1 MLYRSAIRALYDNGK
16 IITENVDKVIEEF
29 TETFSGIT
37 NEDKETGHIY
47 VLTSQSEK
55 EDIASL
61 ENLYKIG
68 YSSTSVQ
75 ERIKNAENEP
85 TYLMAP
91 VKIESSWMCYN
102 MNAQKFESLIHRF
115 FGHTCLEIDVFDK
128 NGIRHTPREW
138 FIAPLKAIEQAVTL
152 LDSGEIINYR
162 YDKENEVIVKK

>member
-1 MLYRSAIRALYDNGK
+1 MKS
-16 IITENVDKVIEEF
+16 F

-37 NEDKETGHIY
+37 KEDKETGHIY

-55 EDIASL
+55 EEIASL

-102 MNAQKFESLIHRF
+102 MNAQKFEQLIHTIFWPYLFRNR
-115 FGHTCLEIDVFDK
+115 CV
-128 NGIRHTPREW
+128 
-138 FIAPLKAIEQAVTL
+138 
-152 LDSGEIINYR
+152 
-162 YDKENEVIVKK
+162 